1 MAKKSAVSKGY
12 RKQTGKKPFLTRKE
26 TIMLCVIVAVLIIAF
41 TVLLRYDDGAL
52 KLNNGV
58 VVTEG
63 DNWLIVNGNARGRN
77 ARYFKIGEAGDI
89 DGYTRES
96 QNGLYG
102 ANTPEY
108 IYTPDDETSGAPVI
122 GVSTYPNVKAADLAD
137 YYART
142 IGESTG
148 LNNEVSDVQTAG
160 GDIAYT
166 WFSYTSQRVPEDA
179 AEAAS
184 EAVED
189 AAEAASEV
197 ADEAAQAASD
207 AAEAASEV
215 AEAAGDAVEDAVEEE
230 INASRVISAYIDAAK
245 NGTVIVDVRSS
256 ASSLDACMSEEELR
270 DVLNTAISALTLD
283 TAK

>member
-12 RKQTGKKPFLTRKE
+12 RKQTGKKPFLTKKE

-89 DGYTRES
+89 EGYTRES

-184 EAVED
+184 EV
-189 AAEAASEV
+189 V
-197 ADEAAQAASD
+197 DEAAQAVSD
-207 AAEAASEV
+207 VAEAASEV
-215 AEAAGDAVEDAVEEE
+215 AETASEVVEDSVEEE
-230 INASRVISAYIDAAK
+230 INASRVISAYIDSAK

>member
-89 DGYTRES
+89 EGYTRES

-184 EAVED
+184 E
-189 AAEAASEV
+189 V

-207 AAEAASEV
+207 AAETASEV
-215 AEAAGDAVEDAVEEE
+215 VEDSVEEE

-245 NGTVIVDVRSS
+245 NGAVIVDVRSS
-256 ASSLDACMSEEELR
+256 AGSLDACMSEEELR

-283 TAK
+283 AAK

>member
-52 KLNNGV
+52 KLNTGV

-184 EAVED
+184 EV
-189 AAEAASEV
+189 V
-197 ADEAAQAASD
+197 DEAAQAVSD
-207 AAEAASEV
+207 VAEAASEV
-215 AEAAGDAVEDAVEEE
+215 AETASEVVEDSVEEE
-230 INASRVISAYIDAAK
+230 INASRVISAYIDSAK